1 MGNSSQNIIT
11 NLLTIA
17 AFLQD
22 SAGRSNS
29 HRFSL
34 SVKSSGL
41 GSAFNLSCSTQDCQ
55 EILQNGHASHVNQA
69 LSDAD
74 GIAMMVVNEKSG
86 TVLLRKIFKTWNVY
100 TYAQDL
106 VWWLSRVQAGRIV
119 VMTVHRAGTR
129 GVGAALKTLESLGSL
144 LISYA
149 PPRALW
155 VWMFIAGGQ
164 TIVETIAPNNEW
176 LRNSFAELY
185 AHAYTEAS
193 FRDASSAVISKH
205 NLHSDLCEHEAAM
218 GSFCENH
225 DYRKLSPGKRMFS
238 VPGSNTAHKIGVVVC
253 AGGRLQYLSNTLS
266 KLLANDGILR
276 FNVLV
281 IVGRDPSNDGPN
293 SSVISLLEV
302 LQVKYKI
309 IDIPREVPSVNHGL
323 FQFYRKAWST
333 GINTF
338 SSLKYIAFL
347 DEDVEVSRDWLYTLS
362 HFAPAL
368 DTDPSLWCVSGSA
381 PGHRYV
387 FPDPQI
393 FLRGFRQPGWGY
405 LFSMTEARSMVAKWP
420 ASSSVSLL
428 YDNFLYR
435 VMSRGRECIF
445 PALSRSY
452 HYGVGVNTVPEIH
465 QLYFLDQPLH
475 SGERVYLPPVVDLT
489 QNVYER
495 RVKSSLESAIP
506 ITRNPCAPGFL
517 NPPSAHE
524 SKHFVFYFFM
534 EEPND
539 SPEWATLAECIGAWP
554 YSTQSHHHG
563 CFEIPQPWGGSVW
576 LVGVPYSRYKYLRP
590 PSVPIW
596 QIKSQQEL
604 ESATAFSNTLRLP
617 PKVNRT
623 LALAFTDLFIKS

>member
-1 MGNSSQNIIT
+1 MYLYT
-11 NLLTIA
+11 
-17 AFLQD
+17 FLIF
-22 SAGRSNS
+22 
-29 HRFSL
+29 RFSL

-41 GSAFNLSCSTQDCQ
+41 GSAFNLSCLTQNCQ
-55 EILQNGHASHVNQA
+55 EILQNEYASRVNQD
-69 LSDAD
+69 LSSAD
-74 GIAMMVVNEKSG
+74 GIVMMVVNEMSG
-86 TVLLRKIFKTWNVY
+86 SVLLRKTFNTWNVF

-119 VMTVHRAGTR
+119 VMTVHRAGTH
-129 GVGAALKTLESLGSL
+129 GVGAALSTLQSLGSL

-155 VWMFIAGGQ
+155 VWMFIAGGR
-164 TIVETIAPNNEW
+164 TIVEAIAPNSEW
-176 LRNSFAELY
+176 VHNSFAELY
-185 AHAYTEAS
+185 THAYT
-193 FRDASSAVISKH
+193 FHDASSAVISKH
-205 NLHSDLCEHEAAM
+205 DLRSSLCEHEAAM

-225 DYRKLSPGKRMFS
+225 DYRTPSPVQPMSS
-238 VPGSNTAHKIGVVVC
+238 VTGSNITHKIGVVVC
-253 AGGRLQYLSNTLS
+253 AGGRVQYLSNTLS

-281 IVGRDPSNDGPN
+281 IVGRYPSDGPN
-293 SSVISLLEV
+293 TSVISLLEL

-309 IDIPREVPSVNHGL
+309 VDIPREVPSVNHGL

-333 GINTF
+333 GITTF
-338 SSLKYIAFL
+338 TSLQYIAFL
-347 DEDVEVSRDWLYTLS
+347 DEDVEVSRDWLETLS

-387 FPDPQI
+387 FPYPQI

-405 LFSMTEARSMVAKWP
+405 LFSMAEARSMVAKWP

-428 YDNFLYR
+428 YDNFLYS

-445 PALSRSY
+445 PALSRSH

-475 SGERVYLPPVVDLT
+475 SGERVHLPPVEELT
-489 QNVYER
+489 QKGYER

-517 NPPSAHE
+517 IPPSTHE

-534 EEPND
+534 EDPND
-539 SPEWATLAECIGAWP
+539 SPEWPTLAECIGAWP

-563 CFEIPQPWGGSVW
+563 CFEIPQPWGGSMW
-576 LVGVPYSRYKYLRP
+576 LVGVPYSRYRYLRP

-604 ESATAFSNTLRLP
+604 DSATAFSNALRIP